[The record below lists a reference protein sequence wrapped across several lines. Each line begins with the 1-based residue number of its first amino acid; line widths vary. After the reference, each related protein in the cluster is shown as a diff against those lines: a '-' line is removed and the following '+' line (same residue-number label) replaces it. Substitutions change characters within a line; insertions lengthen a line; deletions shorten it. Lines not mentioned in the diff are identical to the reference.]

1 MTDVRRTVEARR
13 LDPTATPA
21 GQENTAVPAKKP
33 MRPMEEEPE
42 PQIIIE
48 ERIVGKEGEYV
59 KKYLRGKFL
68 GKVTF
73 KL

>member
-1 MTDVRRTVEARR
+1 MTDVRRTVDPRR
-13 LDPTATPA
+13 LESTPA
-21 GQENTAVPAKKP
+21 GQENIVAAKKP

-48 ERIVGKEGEYV
+48 ERIKDKEGNEYV

-68 GKVTF
+68 GKVS
-73 KL
+73 